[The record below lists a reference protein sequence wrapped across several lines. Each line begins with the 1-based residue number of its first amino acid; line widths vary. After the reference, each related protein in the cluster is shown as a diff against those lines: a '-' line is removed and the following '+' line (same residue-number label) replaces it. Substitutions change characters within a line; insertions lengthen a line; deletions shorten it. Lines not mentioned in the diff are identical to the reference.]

1 MRQMPFYLIMLVLS
15 LIYSCE
21 NKKQSVSID
30 NLIVGKWRM
39 VEYGSSY
46 VNAPDTLSFYKN
58 GKADCPL
65 ETGEFTYCFITS
77 DSLAIYNHDFG
88 EQHYKILK
96 LSNDSLIK
104 QIRRQRI
111 YADSTNEPVNEE
123 IEKYVRAINRNIL
136 RYYVD
141 LDYYHCCDY
150 WCNNRFCTKW

>member
-1 MRQMPFYLIMLVLS
+1 MKQMPFYLIMLVLS

-46 VNAPDTLSFYKN
+46 VNALDTLSFYRS
-58 GKADCPL
+58 GKADCQP
-65 ETGEFTYCFITS
+65 EMGEFTYRLIKP
-77 DSLAIYNHDFG
+77 DSLIIYNKGFG

-111 YADSTNEPVNEE
+111 YADSIDELVNGE
-123 IEKYVRAINRNIL
+123 IEKYIRVTDR
-136 RYYVD
+136 
-141 LDYYHCCDY
+141 
-150 WCNNRFCTKW
+150 